1 MLEIGAAGAT
11 GDGGGG
17 VHSGGFGLVIRG
29 GTHQDASLY
38 RPLTVSRVIPHSPA
52 DRSTTVMLR
61 LIARALV
68 KQ

>member
-1 MLEIGAAGAT
+1 MLEIGTAGAT

-17 VHSGGFGLVIRG
+17 HGGGFGLVLRG
-29 GTHQDASLY
+29 GTHQDASRC